1 MQLIKGVIFDLFGT
15 LIKVESLFL
24 GIAGEIA
31 TQTGN
36 EVHEIEKKIHTL
48 YNKHFLNYHLK
59 EFQPERHYYQKVFKE
74 LKSEY
79 KLAYSA
85 DWYVD
90 YAYDTFSELRQ
101 HNDVN
106 FLNDL
111 KQSNFKI
118 AILTNADSFFV
129 RNCIEKN
136 AIAFDKL
143 IISEEVRAYKPSG
156 QIFQIA
162 LDEVKLKKEE
172 VVFVGD
178 NINVDVLGGNNFGI
192 KTILIDRDDSKEC
205 YPKVTNL
212 YQIAE
217 FIR

>member
-36 EVHEIEKKIHTL
+36 EVREIEKKIHEL
-48 YNKHFLNYHLK
+48 YNKYFLNYHLK

-101 HNDVN
+101 YNDVN

-162 LDEVKLKKEE
+162 LDEVKLKKDE

-192 KTILIDRDDSKEC
+192 KTILIDRDYSKEC